1 MNTDLTNPALSDL
14 AFLVG
19 AWDMTIS
26 RASFLST
33 PDETVSGRVAF
44 EPIEG
49 GMLLVMRQVGD
60 AAGPPLASW
69 VIGRDGPGSDHT
81 VLYADSR
88 GVSRVYAMCLRDDR
102 WTIWRDDPDF
112 AQRFEAT
119 VDADRRRIE
128 GRWERRAA
136 DGPWEHDFAVAYTR
150 P

>member
-1 MNTDLTNPALSDL
+1 MTRGQANVVR
-14 AFLVG
+14 AFSI
-19 AWDMTIS
+19 W
-26 RASFLST
+26 
-33 PDETVSGRVAF
+33 TVYV
-44 EPIEG
+44 
-49 GMLLVMRQVGD
+49 
-60 AAGPPLASW
+60 W
-69 VIGRDGPGSDHT
+69 VTR
-81 VLYADSR
+81 L
-88 GVSRVYAMCLRDDR
+88 